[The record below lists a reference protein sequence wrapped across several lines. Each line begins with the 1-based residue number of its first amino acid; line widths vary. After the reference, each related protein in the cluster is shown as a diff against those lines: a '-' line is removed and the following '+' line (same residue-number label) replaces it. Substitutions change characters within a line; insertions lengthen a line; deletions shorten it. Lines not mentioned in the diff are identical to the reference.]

1 MHTVAMRHRAAVA
14 VFEFGHNGDET
25 GDAVMLGLI
34 VPLQDNWTI
43 RQELARECPS
53 TLTTRLE
60 PLGTPALVCQSCG
73 SRERE
78 AKVFMRA
85 GETEAWLEALS
96 VSQVHCSRPTF

>member
-60 PLGTPALVCQSCG
+60 PLGTPALVCRAAAAAGGQ
-73 SRERE
+73 
-78 AKVFMRA
+78 VFMRA